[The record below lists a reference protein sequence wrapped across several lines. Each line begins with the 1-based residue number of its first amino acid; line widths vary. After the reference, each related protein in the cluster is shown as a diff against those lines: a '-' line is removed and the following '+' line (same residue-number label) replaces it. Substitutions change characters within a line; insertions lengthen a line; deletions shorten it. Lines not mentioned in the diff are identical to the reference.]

1 MVVGFTLAIAYALG
15 QAITWWAVIHSFTI
29 GVITTA
35 ILVFSRHFTEALT
48 RTAARGFAGIGT
60 RIAVVQVA
68 TLGLLLDGA
77 GVDWGL
83 VSDISALLIGG
94 VIMWHFIDILAILR
108 RSLANSF
115 AMTVPFYLAASA
127 FLVLAIIFAV
137 TANHIAVYDQLIAAH
152 SRAAVWGFAWL
163 SIIGTAVTLVPTIA
177 GATISER
184 AKKRSLTGLS
194 IHGALLFVATL
205 ALAVGESRAAGVMI
219 FMMAGA
225 GVLIIHPIISEVLAS
240 AQRWSVATMSVL
252 AGLVW
257 MIGAC
262 AADGAALFMD
272 ASPRTVTGHLVVIFL
287 GTGALQLVTGVLH
300 HLLPVL
306 IGGGPEKVRRA
317 QTQVSTLGLGRFLI
331 LNLGGVFT
339 LLQNTSPVHTLGL
352 VLVAGALTCHV
363 IILISAIITQYRN
376 EGPQ

>member
-1 MVVGFTLAIAYALG
+1 MSFLTLPPHPHRVPAAKKHLGQTNLNSTAKVVVINDRARTLRLADRSLGSRRLWHTATSALSALWMVVGFTLAIAYALG

-137 TANHIAVYDQLIAAH
+137 TANHIPAYDQLIAAH

-240 AQRWSVATMSVL
+240 AQRWSVAAWVSHPGSSYVPSSTSSTGSNCTPPSIPVPITTSPSRNPPCPRPSVL
-252 AGLVW
+252 P
-257 MIGAC
+257 
-262 AADGAALFMD
+262 
-272 ASPRTVTGHLVVIFL
+272 PR
-287 GTGALQLVTGVLH
+287 AW
-300 HLLPVL
+300 
-306 IGGGPEKVRRA
+306 
-317 QTQVSTLGLGRFLI
+317 
-331 LNLGGVFT
+331 
-339 LLQNTSPVHTLGL
+339 
-352 VLVAGALTCHV
+352 
-363 IILISAIITQYRN
+363 
-376 EGPQ
+376 